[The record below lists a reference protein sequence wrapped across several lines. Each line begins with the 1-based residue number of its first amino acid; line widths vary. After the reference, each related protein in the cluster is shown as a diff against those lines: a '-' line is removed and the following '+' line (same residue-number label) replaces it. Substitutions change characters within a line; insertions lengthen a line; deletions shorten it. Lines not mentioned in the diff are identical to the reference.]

1 MASKHLVYRRLHNR
15 VGATALARSLKEDSR
30 MTARVT
36 VSAFCFCVLVWSQNS
51 GLNPSELDA
60 RIAPLREAFGV
71 PSVSVTVVERG
82 EPVYE
87 KAFGHA
93 DLAGDRTATTNT
105 RYAIGSISKQ
115 FTAAAL
121 LLEQEKGKLSL
132 DDKVSK
138 YFPDLTR
145 ADEVTIRQLLSHT
158 SGYEDYA
165 PQDYII
171 PEWTLPT
178 TPEAV
183 VGRWA
188 KKPLNFDPGTK
199 WQYSNTNYVLAGK
212 ILEKASGTPLLK
224 FLEDSFFQPL
234 EMRSAGDCE
243 IKNPADATAYT
254 RYALGPPRPVERE
267 AKGWYFA
274 AGELCMTASDLAKWD
289 VSFLQRRLL
298 SSKSYEE
305 FVREVKL
312 KDGKPTHYALG
323 LQLGEIRG
331 IPTLSHGGEVSGFL
345 AMNTLITSK
354 NDGIVVL
361 TNEDGVNLI
370 GPLTSE
376 IADVL
381 LNPENKEAKLDQRIR
396 IILEGLQQGRID
408 RSLFTANANSYFSD
422 TALRD
427 YQGSLAP
434 MGKLE
439 LLSRSGS
446 QGRGGMTHLS
456 YRAHFERNTVLL
468 NIYVLPDGK
477 FEQFLVEEQF

>member
-1 MASKHLVYRRLHNR
+1 M
-15 VGATALARSLKEDSR
+15 TSR
-30 MTARVT
+30 AI
-36 VSAFCFCVLVWSQNS
+36 VSGLCFCGLVWSQNP
-51 GLNPSELDA
+51 GLNPSELDR
-60 RIAPLREAFGV
+60 RIAAMREAFGV
-71 PSVSVTVVERG
+71 PSVSVAVVVRG

-87 KAFGHA
+87 KAFGNA
-93 DLAGDRTATTNT
+93 DLAGGRTATTNT

-145 ADEVTIRQLLSHT
+145 AAEVTLRQLLSHT

-171 PEWTLPT
+171 PEWTRPT
-178 TPEAV
+178 TPDAV
-183 VGRWA
+183 LDRWA
-188 KKPLNFDPGTK
+188 KRPLNFDPGTK

-212 ILEKASGTPLLK
+212 ILEKASGTPLLQ
-224 FLEDSFFQPL
+224 FLQDNFFQPL
-234 EMRSAGDCE
+234 DMRSAGDCE
-243 IKNPADATAYT
+243 IRSTADATAYT
-254 RYALGPPRPVERE
+254 RYALGPARPVDRE

-274 AGELCMTASDLAKWD
+274 AGELCMTPSDLAKWD

-305 FVREVKL
+305 FTREVKL
-312 KDGKPTHYALG
+312 RDGKPTHYALG
-323 LQLGEIRG
+323 LQFGEIRG
-331 IPTLSHGGEVSGFL
+331 TATLSHGGEVSGFL
-345 AMNTLITSK
+345 AMNTLIPSK
-354 NDGIVVL
+354 DDGIVVL

-370 GPLTSE
+370 GPLTNE

-381 LNPENKEAKLDQRIR
+381 LDPESKDAKSDQQIR
-396 IILEGLQQGRID
+396 GILEGLQQGHID
-408 RSLFTANANSYFSD
+408 RSLFSANANSYFSD
-422 TALRD
+422 IALHD
-427 YQGSLAP
+427 YQSSLAP

-439 LLSRSGS
+439 LLSRSGL

-456 YRAHFERNTVLL
+456 YRAHFEKNTVLL

>member
-1 MASKHLVYRRLHNR
+1 
-15 VGATALARSLKEDSR
+15 
-30 MTARVT
+30 
-36 VSAFCFCVLVWSQNS
+36 
-51 GLNPSELDA
+51 LDR
-60 RIAPLREAFGV
+60 RIAATREAFGV
-71 PSVSVTVVERG
+71 PSVSVAVVVSG
-82 EPVYE
+82 EPVYQ
-87 KAFGHA
+87 KAFGMS
-93 DLAGDRTATTNT
+93 DLVENSAATTNT

-132 DDKVSK
+132 DDRVSK

-145 ADEVTIRQLLSHT
+145 AGEVTIRQLLSHT

-171 PEWTLPT
+171 PEWTRPT

-183 VGRWA
+183 LDRWA

-212 ILEKASGTPLLK
+212 ISEKASGMPLLK
-224 FLEDSFFQPL
+224 FLQNNFFQPL
-234 EMRSAGDCE
+234 DMRSAGDCE
-243 IKNPADATAYT
+243 IRNAADATAYT
-254 RYALGPPRPVERE
+254 RYALGPPRPVDRE

-298 SSKSYEE
+298 SSKSYDE
-305 FVREVKL
+305 FTREVEL

-323 LQLGEIRG
+323 LQLGDIRG
-331 IPTLSHGGEVSGFL
+331 TPTLSHGGEVSGFL
-345 AMNTLITSK
+345 AMNTLIPSK
-354 NDGIVVL
+354 SDGIVVL

-370 GPLTSE
+370 GPLTGE
-376 IADVL
+376 ITDVL
-381 LNPENKEAKLDQRIR
+381 LDPENTEAKLDQQIR
-396 IILEGLQQGRID
+396 AILEGLQHGRID

-422 TALRD
+422 IALRD
-427 YQGSLAP
+427 YQSSLAP
-434 MGKLE
+434 MGKLK
-439 LLSRSGS
+439 LLGRSGL

-456 YRAHFERNTVLL
+456 YRVHFERNTVLL